1 MDYNDKIAFL
11 CEEGAQAVRF
21 GDWDR
26 VETIASYNSD
36 MGYYMIRMYENIL
49 PLELKCRIALFHYT
63 DKGDFNPTIR
73 KYVRKAGI
81 IKPENWRDMLPI
93 SIRDLDSFIVY
104 RGGGE
109 DVNKATYALSWT
121 LSQEVAEWFMKRHE
135 LTNPGTQHLYRGII
149 SADRVI
155 AYINDRKE
163 FEIVQYRGVKKI
175 EEISLE
181 GLGPEFEGLM
191 DQGALH
197 PVSESAWDDY
207 FNRWYLGHFS
217 GDM

>member
-1 MDYNDKIAFL
+1 MDYCDKIAFL
-11 CEEGAQAVRF
+11 CEEGMQAVHS
-21 GDWDR
+21 GDWDK
-26 VETIASYNSD
+26 VDSIASYNAD
-36 MGYYMIRMYENIL
+36 MGYYMIRMYEDLL

-81 IKPENWRDMLPI
+81 IRPENWRDLLP
-93 SIRDLDSFIVY
+93 SSVQDLDSFVIY

-109 DVNKATYALSWT
+109 DIYKAAYSLSWT
-121 LSQEVAEWFMKRHE
+121 LSQEMAEWFMKRHE
-135 LTNPGTQHLYRGII
+135 LTNPAPQHLYRGII

-155 AYINDRKE
+155 AYINDREE

-175 EEISLE
+175 EEIAQE
-181 GLGPEFEGLM
+181 GLSPEFEELKTHGV
-191 DQGALH
+191 LH
-197 PVSESAWDDY
+197 SVSESAGNDY
-207 FNRWYLGHFS
+207 FDRWYLGHFS